1 MPQQIGEL
9 VIRRKSPNDTDGQ
22 SVGGALSQV
31 TMSDSV
37 DEIQLDTYLK
47 DRRSERGVEL
57 GLTSHPMMRYI
68 ILYHSL
74 SSSIIID
81 EIQLDTY
88 LKYRRSERFHP
99 IIRQ

>member
-1 MPQQIGEL
+1 MQQQIGEL
-9 VIRRKSPNDTDGQ
+9 VIRQIRRMTQTVRAWVELFHKSP
-22 SVGGALSQV
+22 
-31 TMSDSV
+31 MMM
-37 DEIQLDTYLK
+37 QLDTYLK

-99 IIRQ
+99 IIRYIRQ

>member
-1 MPQQIGEL
+1 MHQQIGEL
-9 VIRRKSPNDTDGQ
+9 VIRRNSPYDTDGQ

-31 TMSDSV
+31 TH